1 MAEIASNDEARR
13 ELVRLSDLII
23 EHDARYHGRDDPTI
37 SDTEYDDLRRQF
49 DELAA
54 RYPDQAGDLAATR
67 SIGAEAGAGFAKVA
81 HARPMLSLG
90 NAFDDDDVREFV
102 ARVRRFLSLDECE
115 EVALVAEPKIDG
127 LSASLRYE
135 AGQLARG
142 ATRGDGAVGE
152 DITRNIRTVS
162 DIPHRLPGTAPDILE
177 VRGEIYMRK
186 EDFLELNRAQEQ
198 SGGRSF
204 ANPRN
209 AAAGSV
215 RQLDASVTASRPL
228 RFFAYALGEVS
239 QVPATS
245 HWDMLEHLKG
255 WGFATNPL
263 AERCPDVEE
272 ALAQYRQIVEQR
284 AALDY
289 DLDGVV
295 YKVDRLDWQDR
306 LGVAGRAPR
315 WAVAHKFPAEQ
326 ATTVISA
333 IEIQV
338 GRTGALTPVARLDPV
353 TVGGVVVSNATLHNE
368 DEIAR
373 KDVRVGDTVVVQR
386 AGDVIPQVVSVVP
399 EKRPGDSQPFEFPV
413 TCPCPRATAAMRA
426 EGEAVRRCTGGVTC
440 PYQAVERLRHFVS
453 RNALDIEGLGDI
465 QIRRFWEDGLI
476 ARPGDIFRL
485 WERAGEIAEREG
497 WGEKSVSGLLAGIEA
512 RREIGLDRL
521 IYGLGIRHVG
531 ESTAR
536 LLAANYGTVAAW
548 RRAMLAAATDTGSE
562 AYGDLVNIDQIGET
576 VAGEL
581 LAFFRE
587 KSTLIMLLDLEGE
600 LTVLPFAAPEER
612 ESQVSGKTVVFT
624 GTLSTMSRAEAK
636 ARAESLGA
644 RVAGSVSRKT
654 DIVVAGADA
663 GSKATKAEALGV
675 TVIDEQE
682 WIELA
687 GS

>member
-1 MAEIASNDEARR
+1 MAQIATDEEARQ

-37 SDTEYDDLRRQF
+37 PDAEYDDLRQQF
-49 DELAA
+49 DDLAA

-67 SIGAEAGAGFAKVA
+67 SVGAEAGAGFARVA
-81 HARPMLSLG
+81 HSRPMLSLG
-90 NAFDDDDVREFV
+90 NAFDADDVREFV
-102 ARVRRFLSLDECE
+102 ARVRRFLSLEEGE

-135 AGQLARG
+135 AGLLVRG

-152 DITRNIRTVS
+152 DITRNIRTVG
-162 DIPHRLPGTAPDILE
+162 DIPHRLPGAVPDILE
-177 VRGEIYMRK
+177 VRGEIYMRR

-239 QVPATS
+239 EAPAAS
-245 HWDMLEHLKG
+245 HSDMLERLKS

-263 AERCPDVEE
+263 AERCSDVEE
-272 ALAQYRQIVEQR
+272 ALAQYRQIIEQR
-284 AALDY
+284 AGLPY

-326 ATTVISA
+326 ATTVVNA

-373 KDVRVGDTVVVQR
+373 KDVRIGDTVVVQR
-386 AGDVIPQVVSVVP
+386 AGDVIPQVVSVIR
-399 EKRPGDSQPFEFPV
+399 EKRPEGSHPFEFPV
-413 TCPCPRATAAMRA
+413 TCPCPRATAATRA
-426 EGEAVRRCTGGVTC
+426 EGEAVRRCTGGVSC

-485 WERAGEIAEREG
+485 WEREGELVEREG
-497 WGEKSVSGLLAGIEA
+497 WGEKSVNGLLDGIEA

-548 RRAMLAAATDTGSE
+548 RKAMLAAVTDTGSE
-562 AYGDLVNIDQIGET
+562 AYHDLVNIDQIGET

-581 LAFFRE
+581 LVFFRE
-587 KSTLIMLLDLEGE
+587 ASTLIMLLDLEGE

-612 ESQVSGKTVVFT
+612 ESPVSGKTVVFT

-682 WIELA
+682 WIALA
-687 GS
+687 DS

>member
-1 MAEIASNDEARR
+1 MSEIATDEEARR
-13 ELVRLSDLII
+13 ELVRLSGLII
-23 EHDARYHGRDDPTI
+23 EHDAHYHGRDDPTI
-37 SDTEYDDLRRQF
+37 SDAEYDDLRRQF
-49 DELAA
+49 DDLAA
-54 RYPDQAGDLAATR
+54 RYPDQAGDLPATR
-67 SIGAEAGAGFAKVA
+67 NIGAGAGAGFTKVT

-90 NAFDDDDVREFV
+90 NAFDADDVREFV
-102 ARVRRFLSLDECE
+102 ARVRRFLSLEEGE

-135 AGQLARG
+135 TGQLVRG

-152 DITRNIRTVS
+152 DITRNIRTVRG
-162 DIPHRLPGTAPDILE
+162 IPHRLPGAVPDILE

-186 EDFLELNRAQEQ
+186 EDFLELNRAQER

-228 RFFAYALGEVS
+228 HFFAYALGEVS
-239 QVPATS
+239 QVPAAS
-245 HWDMLEHLKG
+245 HSDMLERLDS

-263 AERCPDVEE
+263 THRCSDVEE
-272 ALAQYRQIVEQR
+272 ALVQYRRIVEQR
-284 AALDY
+284 AGLPY

-326 ATTVISA
+326 ATTVVNA

-386 AGDVIPQVVSVVP
+386 AGDVIPQVVSVVT
-399 EKRPGDSQPFEFPV
+399 EKRRQDSRPFEFPV
-413 TCPCPRATAAMRA
+413 TCPCPRATAATRA
-426 EGEAVRRCTGGVTC
+426 EGEAVRRCTGGVAC
-440 PYQAVERLRHFVS
+440 PYQAVERLRHLVS

-465 QIRRFWEDGLI
+465 QIRRFWEDGFIPLT
-476 ARPGDIFRL
+476 GDIFRL
-485 WERAGEIAEREG
+485 WERADDIVEREG
-497 WGEKSVSGLLAGIEA
+497 WGKKSVDGLLAGIEA

-536 LLAANYGTVAAW
+536 LLAVNYGTVAAW
-548 RRAMLAAATDTGSE
+548 RKAMLAAVTDTESE
-562 AYGDLVNIDQIGET
+562 AYHDLVNIDQIGET

-612 ESQVSGKTVVFT
+612 ESPVSGKTVVFT

-654 DIVVAGADA
+654 DLVVAGADA

-675 TVIDEQE
+675 TVIDEQG

-687 GS
+687 DS